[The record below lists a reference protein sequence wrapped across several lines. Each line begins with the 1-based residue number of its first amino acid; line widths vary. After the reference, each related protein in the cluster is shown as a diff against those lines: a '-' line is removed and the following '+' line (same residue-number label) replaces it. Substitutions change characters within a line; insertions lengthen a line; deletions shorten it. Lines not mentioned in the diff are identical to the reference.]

1 MWVQCP
7 LRRRT
12 KRQLLH
18 PPRFRA
24 HPAAPVPRRPP
35 EEPGHG
41 WEWFVQLRCLLEHK
55 EKVLTRE
62 ALLEQV

>member
-1 MWVQCP
+1 MP
-7 LRRRT
+7 
-12 KRQLLH
+12 
-18 PPRFRA
+18 A
-24 HPAAPVPRRPP
+24 PAADKAPATPPAPVPGTPRRPP